1 MSYLRKFVLPALAAG
16 SFICA
21 SAQPSHAENW
31 GHWRG
36 PQFNGS
42 TSETNL
48 PATWSK
54 TENVVW
60 VAPMPGY
67 SGSTPVI
74 WGDSVFVTSPDQEK
88 NLLLLCLDRK
98 NGKVRWQKTV
108 NVGDR
113 EKGRNNMSSPSPVT
127 DGQSVFVMFATGD
140 LVAFDFA
147 GNELWKRQLA
157 KDYGRFADM
166 WIYGSS
172 PLLYHGKLYIQVL
185 QRNPPPPDYTQAID
199 DKPTRESYLLCLDS
213 KTGKNLWRQIRP
225 TDALQESQEAYSS
238 PIPCEN
244 GNHAEILV
252 VGGNYTTA
260 HDTVTGAELW
270 RCGGLNAR
278 NGTSWRIVPSP
289 VVADGLII
297 ACAPKREPV
306 FAIKDGGKG
315 LVTDTHIAWTFKD
328 FPSDCVTPVYYQQKL
343 FVLDGDKQ
351 TMTCLDP
358 KTGAIKWQGNLG
370 VRDIFRSSPAA
381 ADGKI
386 YCLSESGTV
395 VVLDAGDEFKILST
409 IPMGEEPVRASP
421 SVASGELFIRTSKN
435 LYCIGKK

>member
-1 MSYLRKFVLPALAAG
+1 MSYIRKFVLPALAAG
-16 SFICA
+16 SLICA
-21 SAQPSHAENW
+21 GAQPLHAGNW

-42 TSETNL
+42 SSETGL
-48 PATWSK
+48 PVAWSK

-60 VAPMPGY
+60 VAPLPGY

-74 WGDSVFVTSPDQEK
+74 WGDFVFVTSPDQEK
-88 NLLLLCLDRK
+88 NLLLFCLDRK
-98 NGKVRWQKTV
+98 DGKVRWQKTV

-127 DGQSVFVMFATGD
+127 DGHSVFVMFATGD
-140 LVAFDFA
+140 LVAFDLA
-147 GNELWKRQLA
+147 GNELWKRQVA

-172 PLLYHGKLYIQVL
+172 PLLYQGKLYIQVL

-213 KTGKNLWRQIRP
+213 KTGKNLWRQLRP

-238 PIPCEN
+238 PIPCES
-244 GNHAEILV
+244 GGKTEILV

-260 HDTVTGAELW
+260 HDANTGAELW

-278 NGTSWRIVPSP
+278 NATSWRIVPSP

-297 ACAPKREPV
+297 ACAPKREPL

-328 FPSDCVTPVYYQQKL
+328 FPSDCVTPVYYKQKL

-358 KTGAIKWQGNLG
+358 KTGAAKWQGNLG

-409 IPMGEEPVRASP
+409 IQMGEEPVRASP
-421 SVASGELFIRTSKN
+421 AVASGELFIRTSKN